1 MKKLLFTL
9 LFLSAFSVFAQKE
22 ASNWY
27 FGDNAGIN
35 FNVDTG
41 VVSTLNDGAL
51 STVEG
56 CTTISDVD
64 GNLQLYTDGSTLYN
78 ANHQVMPNGFGLLG
92 DESSSQSALVV
103 PKPGDSTI
111 YYVFTV
117 GSNQNQTG
125 LNYSEVDMT
134 LDGGLGDITAT
145 KNVNLLSKCSE
156 KISAVLKDCS
166 TGNIWVITLSNTTGS
181 SSSVMNSF
189 HAFEVSETGVN
200 TTAVVS
206 TLNGLGISDS
216 RGNLK
221 FSPNGTKLA
230 CANSG
235 SGLFIADFNDATG
248 TVSNME
254 TLTISTDNSNRP
266 YGVEFS
272 PNSQLLYVTSS
283 NDYFNQSD
291 PSQNNIPAN
300 HTSSL
305 IQYDL
310 TSNNISNSQIVI
322 DERQLYRGGLQ
333 LGPNGKIYRAL
344 SATYNQGISSLAI
357 IDSPNTLGTGCDYIH
372 QGISLSS
379 PSRQGLPPFIQSF
392 FSQQIDIIQNGINT
406 IELSLCE
413 GSTYTLMAE
422 DLTNA
427 TYTWY
432 QDGNLLTETD
442 FDLEIDEPG
451 TYTVDIQLSNGFCG
465 DLEGLAEVSYFVIP
479 TATQPNDINVCDDDN
494 NGLSEFDF
502 SYQNNTVLNGQDPDV
517 FDVKYYASMEDAE
530 IGINSINGL
539 YENIS
544 NPQTIYVRVENSG
557 YRRCFDITTFEIEVF
572 DTPTVANIPNLEA
585 CDDDSNAMDG
595 QTEINLL
602 DFNIIVLGTQEDSLF
617 SVSYHASQDNANDGN
632 VPLPNTYTNQTP
644 FTETIFVR
652 IENINNT
659 DCFVTGP
666 VTLTINPIPEAFN
679 SDLYQCDEDGN
690 VDGFTIFNLTEAN
703 DILTGDIPDRS
714 TEFYLSLADAQ
725 TNTNPLNSNAY
736 NNIQNPQTVHVK
748 VINDLTGC
756 VNYSELVLEVSTTS
770 IDDYIAPEVCDVLDS
785 EDGKHFFNLDDF
797 STEILDGLPV
807 GLTINYYET
816 FNDALIEQNPLDTV
830 YENIIPY
837 SQTIF
842 VRVENDNACY
852 GINEVLLTI
861 NPLPPVANDETILY
875 CLNDF
880 PVYQTISSGV
890 PSANINNYSYSWSN
904 GPNTESILVNE
915 IGTYTVTVTD
925 NLTGCSKSRTV
936 TVSPSNIATVDS
948 VQVIDGSLGNN
959 QITVIT
965 SGEGEYQY
973 ALVDED
979 GNTTPYQDSNVFTQ
993 VAPGIYSILVRD
1005 IKNNCGITEEMVS
1018 VIGFPLYFTPNGDS
1032 VNDTWQVYGISPNFQ
1047 QNSKVYIYDRYGKLI
1062 TQVKASSRGWDGTYK
1077 GKPLPQSDYWFSVT
1091 LEDGRV
1097 YQNHF
1102 TLRR

>member
-41 VVSTLNDGAL
+41 VVTPLNDGAL

-56 CTTISDVD
+56 CTTISDTD

-134 LDGGLGDITAT
+134 LDGGLGDITTT
-145 KNVNLLSKCSE
+145 KNVNLLNKCSE
-156 KISAVLKDCS
+156 KISAVLKDCT

-181 SSSVMNSF
+181 SSSFMNSF
-189 HAFEVSETGVN
+189 HAFEVSSAGVN

-206 TLNGLGISDS
+206 TINGLGISDS

-254 TLTISTDNSNRP
+254 TLTISTDNNNRP

-291 PSQNNIPAN
+291 PSQNNIPGN
-300 HTSSL
+300 HSSSL

-344 SATYNQGISSLAI
+344 SATYDQGISSLAI
-357 IDSPNTLGTGCDYIH
+357 IDSPNTLGTGCNYIH
-372 QGISLSS
+372 QGIALSN

-422 DLTNA
+422 DLANA

-432 QDGNLLTETD
+432 MDGNLLPETD
-442 FDLEIDEPG
+442 FDLEIDGPG
-451 TYTVDIQLSNGFCG
+451 VYTVDIQLNNGFCG

-494 NGLSEFDF
+494 DGLSEFDF
-502 SYQNNTVLNGQDPDV
+502 STQDSTVLNGQDPDT
-517 FDVKYYASMEDAE
+517 FDVKYYATMSDAE

-539 YENIS
+539 YENTS

-557 YRRCFDITTFEIEVF
+557 YRRCFDITTFQIEVF
-572 DTPTVANIPNLEA
+572 NTPTVANVTNLEA
-585 CDDDSNAMDG
+585 CDEDTNAMDG

-602 DFNIIVLGTQEDSLF
+602 NFNLDVLGTQDANEYT
-617 SVSYHASQDNANDGN
+617 VSYHGSQNNANNGN
-632 VPLPNTYTNQTP
+632 APLPNTYTNITP
-644 FTETIFVR
+644 FNETIFVR
-652 IENINNT
+652 IENNGNAN
-659 DCFVTGP
+659 CFATGP

-679 SDLYQCDEDGN
+679 SDLYQCDEDGS
-690 VDGFTIFNLTEAN
+690 VDGFTTFNLTEAN
-703 DILTGDIPDRS
+703 DVLTGSTPDRS
-714 TEFYLSLADAQ
+714 TTFYLSLADAQ
-725 TNTNPLNSNAY
+725 TNTNPLNSTAY
-736 NNIQNPQTVHVK
+736 NNAQNPQTVHVK
-748 VINDLTGC
+748 VTNDLTGC
-756 VNYSELVLEVSTTS
+756 VNYSELVLEVSTTA
-770 IDDYIAPEVCDVLDS
+770 INDYVAPEVCDELGS
-785 EDGKHFFNLDDF
+785 EDGKHFFNLNDF
-797 STEILDGLPV
+797 SAEILNGLPA

-816 FNDALIEQNPLDTV
+816 FNDALLEQTPLDMV
-830 YENIIPY
+830 YENTIPY
-837 SQTIF
+837 SQTIY

-880 PVYQTISSGV
+880 PVQQTISSGI
-890 PSANINNYSYSWSN
+890 PSPNINNYSYSWSN

-948 VQVIDGSLGNN
+948 IQVIDGSLGNN
-959 QITVIT
+959 QITVIA

-993 VAPGIYSILVRD
+993 VSPGIYSVLIKD
-1005 IKNNCGITEEMVS
+1005 IKNNCGITEEMIS

-1032 VNDTWQVYGISPNFQ
+1032 INDTWQVYGISPNFQ
-1047 QNSKVYIYDRYGKLI
+1047 QNSKIYIYDRYGKLI

-1102 TLRR
+1102 TLKR